1 MSVWYRTG
9 TISVS
14 NGSTSVTGSGTAW
27 VGVVRKGDALVA
39 PDGRSYEITSVN
51 SNTSL
56 TLGSAYQGSSAS
68 GSEYA
73 VQPTRG
79 IAREW
84 FEAVSAFQAQISGW
98 ADGPLSGLFGNGSAG
113 SPGVS
118 FANQTNMGLYRASS
132 SALAISVGGS
142 ERARFTTAGMQV
154 TGQITGNAVTQSATD
169 TTAGRLLK
177 VGDHGLGESGADFGV
192 TSEATGLEDIPA
204 TSFFMHSTGNAP
216 GDAPFET
223 QGAGIKIGGD
233 GDSWNATFWGSLF
246 SNRWFCRVAPSSG
259 GLSQWAELYHTGNLV
274 GTVSQSGGVPT
285 GAVIERG
292 SNSNG
297 EYVRFADGTQI
308 SITDISVPDVSDAS
322 GDMFRSSQVEMT
334 FPAEFVGGAYG
345 GSVAAVG
352 TSDVWGVFRPSSQS
366 IGFIRLF
373 APTSRSSSTTTRV
386 LVVGRWF

>member
-14 NGSTSVTGSGTAW
+14 NGSTSVTGSGTTW

-39 PDGRSYEITSVN
+39 PDGLSYEITSVN

-56 TLGSAYQGSSAS
+56 TLGSAYQGSNAS

-84 FEAVSAFQAQISGW
+84 YDAVTAFQAQVSGW

-132 SALAISVGGS
+132 SALAVSVGGS
-142 ERARFTTAGMQV
+142 ERARFTTSGMQV
-154 TGQITGNAVTQSATD
+154 GGSEVFRRANA
-169 TTAGRLLK
+169 
-177 VGDHGLGESGADFGV
+177 
-192 TSEATGLEDIPA
+192 
-204 TSFFMHSTGNAP
+204 
-216 GDAPFET
+216 
-223 QGAGIKIGGD
+223 
-233 GDSWNATFWGSLF
+233 
-246 SNRWFCRVAPSSG
+246 
-259 GLSQWAELYHTGNLV
+259 V

-297 EYVRFADGTQI
+297 EFVRFADGTQI
-308 SITDISVPDVSDAS
+308 CSRTFSLPAPDSEFLTPSFPASFSAAPAVVLHACIPDQSSGDRYANVAYAAVSSSEISGIRVRRVTPNSDAAI
-322 GDMFRSSQVEMT
+322 VT
-334 FPAEFVGGAYG
+334 YHA
-345 GSVAAVG
+345 
-352 TSDVWGVFRPSSQS
+352 
-366 IGFIRLF
+366 I
-373 APTSRSSSTTTRV
+373 
-386 LVVGRWF
+386 GRWF